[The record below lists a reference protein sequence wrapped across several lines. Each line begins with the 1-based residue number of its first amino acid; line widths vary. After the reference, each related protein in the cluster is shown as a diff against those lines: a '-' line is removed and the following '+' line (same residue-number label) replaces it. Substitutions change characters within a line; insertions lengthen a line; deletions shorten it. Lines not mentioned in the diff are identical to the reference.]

1 MATMADRRL
10 QVFLAVAK
18 HRSFTRAAEA
28 LYMTQPAV
36 TFQIKQ
42 LEEHFDTRL
51 LDRGY
56 GKVTLTPAGE
66 IVLQYA
72 ERILAMSAEME
83 DQVSGLT
90 QEANGVVTL
99 GVTPTIATYWLPAL
113 LDQFK
118 RRYPKV
124 VPRVFGGNSEWV
136 ESRVAEKELD
146 VGLVELLSDDASIE
160 CREVTRDELMAIVP
174 PGHVLSRHVR
184 VRADDLVSLP
194 FIDREPGAAIREQAE
209 AFFRQGGFPPENL
222 DIASELCSLTTIKHL
237 VRQGVGFAIA
247 ARASVD
253 KEVRDGRLI
262 AIPLEPQI
270 YETLSVLLPKDKFR
284 SRVVATFAD
293 FATEH
298 LKRIAGGESR
308 DA

>member
-42 LEEHFDTRL
+42 LEEHFNTRL

-66 IVLQYA
+66 IVLDYA
-72 ERILAMSAEME
+72 ERILGMSAEME
-83 DQVSGLT
+83 DQVAGLT
-90 QEANGVVTL
+90 QEPNGVVSVGL
-99 GVTPTIATYWLPAL
+99 SPTIASYWLPSL
-113 LDQFK
+113 LDGFK
-118 RRYPKV
+118 RQYPKV
-124 VPRVFGGNSEWV
+124 VPRVFVGNSEWV
-136 ESRVAEKELD
+136 ERRVADKELD
-146 VGLVELLSDDASIE
+146 VGLVEIESTDAGIE
-160 CREVTRDELMAIVP
+160 CREVGRDELFAIVP
-174 PGHVLSRHVR
+174 PGHVLARHVR
-184 VRADDLVSLP
+184 VRADDLVGLP
-194 FIDREPGAAIREQAE
+194 FIDRDPGAAIREAAE
-209 AFFRQGGFPPENL
+209 RFFRDSGFPPENL
-222 DIASELCSLTTIKHL
+222 DVTAELSSLSTIKHL
-237 VRQGVGFAIA
+237 VQQGVGFAIA
-247 ARASVD
+247 ARASID
-253 KEVRDGRLI
+253 KDIQSGRLV
-262 AIPLEPQI
+262 ALPLEPHL

-284 SRVVATFAD
+284 SRVVTIFAD

-298 LKRIAGGESR
+298 LKAKGINR

>member
-18 HRSFTRAAEA
+18 HRSFTRAAET

-42 LEEHFDTRL
+42 LEEHLNTRL

-66 IVLQYA
+66 IVLAYA
-72 ERILAMSAEME
+72 ERILGMSAEME
-83 DQVSGLT
+83 DEVAGLT
-90 QEANGVVTL
+90 QDPNGVVTI
-99 GVTPTIATYWLPAL
+99 GVSPTIATYWLPAL
-113 LDQFK
+113 LEGFK
-118 RRYPKV
+118 HFYPKV

-136 ESRVAEKELD
+136 ETRVAAKELD
-146 VGLVELLSDDASIE
+146 LGLVETASDEPNLE
-160 CREVTRDELMAIVP
+160 CYEVGRDEILAIVP
-174 PGHVLSRHVR
+174 PGHSLSRHVR
-184 VRADDLVSLP
+184 VRAEDLIGLP

-209 AFFRQGGFPPENL
+209 NFFRAGGFPSENL
-222 DIASELCSLTTIKHL
+222 EVTAELGSLTTIKHL

-247 ARASVD
+247 ARASID
-253 KEVRDGRLI
+253 KEVRDGRLVS
-262 AIPLEPQI
+262 IPLEPPL

-284 SRVVATFAD
+284 SRVVSTFAD
-293 FATEH
+293 FAIEH
-298 LKRIAGGESR
+298 LKRQAGSER